1 MTETRSASITI
12 NPPRKAVVSIG
23 WAYDDVAPGCVFDS
37 GLGINRMNYSATAR
51 TFVWDSGE
59 DAGTVVKG
67 DSVNFNEDIRSV
79 VQLQVTIVACI
90 RTVCWRNMSG
100 ITVSRR
106 IHTDTGQP
114 RYISLQGHTV
124 CGCSVP

>member
-1 MTETRSASITI
+1 MDGFGQMTETRSASITI

-51 TFVWDSGE
+51 TFVWASGE

-67 DSVNFNEDIRSV
+67 DFPANSVII
-79 VQLQVTIVACI
+79 QK
-90 RTVCWRNMSG
+90 RTTEVRQQHNG
-100 ITVSRR
+100 INQSIT
-106 IHTDTGQP
+106 
-114 RYISLQGHTV
+114 
-124 CGCSVP
+124 